1 MDYIILLTFIYYI
14 IMATKKVVVKK
25 EVKEVIELQEDLKKV
40 MDRETLEVIII
51 DANKE
56 PKRQTKYLHCSWKE
70 FND

>member
-1 MDYIILLTFIYYI
+1 
-14 IMATKKVVVKK
+14 MATKKAVVKK
-25 EVKEVIELQEDLKKV
+25 EVIKKEVIELQEDLKKV

>member
-1 MDYIILLTFIYYI
+1 
-14 IMATKKVVVKK
+14 MATKKAVAKQEVVKT
-25 EVKEVIELQEDLKKV
+25 EELDADLKKV
-40 MDRETLEVIII
+40 MDRDTGEVIII